1 MKEVWVYAESEG
13 GRLHPVVS
21 ELLGEGRRLAERIG
35 GSLGAVL
42 ASSHA
47 SLAEELA
54 LWADRVYV
62 IQDQSPCTDEW
73 QGQALARLIEAYQP
87 GIVLFG
93 GTRRGKSLA
102 PRVAARL
109 RTGLIA
115 DCTSLRLDDGGLLLA
130 ELPTFG
136 GRLLTTIACPGH
148 RPQMATLAPGAF
160 APGPKGSGGEI
171 INCPWAAPEVRAVE
185 VVAQEPLPEED
196 RPLMGAE
203 IVIAGGRGIGS
214 RANFALLE
222 EVASL
227 LGAAVGASRAAVDA
241 GWVEPEGLI
250 GQTGVIVRPRLYIAC
265 GISGATQHVVGMQRS
280 EVIVAVNKDPKA
292 PIFDLATYGV
302 VGDCRQFLLELKRHL
317 APSRPVDEENEGE
330 ND

>member
-62 IQDQSPCTDEW
+62 IQDQSPYTDEW

-203 IVIAGGRGIGS
+203 IVSAGKDRL
-214 RANFALLE
+214 RANFFLE
-222 EVASL
+222 RW
-227 LGAAVGASRAAVDA
+227 RAFWGGRWRLPPGDA
-241 GWVEPEGLI
+241 GWGLEGPSARRALS
-250 GQTGVIVRPRLYIAC
+250 GPAFTRLHLRSHRMC
-265 GISGATQHVVGMQRS
+265 GMQGPDRGREQRS
-280 EVIVAVNKDPKA
+280 QSPHSI
-292 PIFDLATYGV
+292 
-302 VGDCRQFLLELKRHL
+302 
-317 APSRPVDEENEGE
+317 
-330 ND
+330 